1 MGPPKAPRTLK
12 VKGTTRLRGSKAGR
26 SQMSLLK
33 TLESKIEG
41 LVEGTFGRVFRSEVR
56 PIELARKLVREMDE
70 NRTSSVMRV
79 YAPHEYEIW
88 LSPQDRAQY
97 EGVESEVIDEL
108 CAYLLEHARR
118 EQLTLA
124 GRPSIRFHTDEDL
137 QLGEF
142 GIETHPVRLDEE
154 EPPRGRSGA
163 GEDSRPQERR
173 ERPPRGGGGAG
184 WLGEAGAPPPGGDI
198 GNTMLQS
205 GAQRLREPLQSSP
218 VRRDAGALLLVE
230 GRQVVLPSGGGVI
243 GRSRDCD
250 IVLADTGVSRRH
262 AEVRP
267 GPDGWTVED
276 LGSTNGVRL
285 AGRTIRGPA
294 PLQSG
299 DRIVLGSTEIVF
311 ELR

>member
-1 MGPPKAPRTLK
+1 
-12 VKGTTRLRGSKAGR
+12 
-26 SQMSLLK
+26 MSLLK

-70 NRTSSVMRV
+70 NRTLSVMRV
-79 YAPHEYEIW
+79 YAPHEYELW

-97 EGVESEVIDEL
+97 EGVEGEVIDEL

-124 GRPSIRFHTDEDL
+124 GRPSIRFHTDEEL

-142 GIETHPVRLDEE
+142 GIETHPVRLEDEE
-154 EPPRGRSGA
+154 PRGAGAGPPAAGEAEVFDERAPRGRPRA
-163 GEDSRPQERR
+163 GTP
-173 ERPPRGGGGAG
+173 AG
-184 WLGEAGAPPPGGDI
+184 WLGEEEPPAGGEI

-205 GAQRLREPLQSSP
+205 GARRLREPLESSP
-218 VRRDAGALLLVE
+218 SRRDAGALLLVE
-230 GRQVVLPSGGGVI
+230 GRRIVLPSEGGVI

-250 IVLADTGVSRRH
+250 VVISDSGVSRRH

-267 GPDGWTVED
+267 GRDGWTIED

-285 AGRTIRGPA
+285 GGRTIRGPA
-294 PLQSG
+294 PLHGG

>member
-1 MGPPKAPRTLK
+1 
-12 VKGTTRLRGSKAGR
+12 
-26 SQMSLLK
+26 MSLLK

-56 PIELARKLVREMDE
+56 PIEIARKLVREMDE
-70 NRTSSVMRV
+70 NRTPSVMRV
-79 YAPHEYEIW
+79 YAPHEYELW

-97 EGVESEVIDEL
+97 EGVEGEVIDEL

-142 GIETHPVRLDEE
+142 GIETHPVRLEEDEQ
-154 EPPRGRSGA
+154 PRGRDA
-163 GEDSRPQERR
+163 AERR
-173 ERPPRGGGGAG
+173 GRSARAAEAEG
-184 WLGEAGAPPPGGDI
+184 WLGEAGTPPPGSDI

-205 GAQRLREPLQSSP
+205 GARRLREPLQS
-218 VRRDAGALLLVE
+218 RDAGALLQVE
-230 GRQVVLPSGGGVI
+230 GRSVVLPSGGGVI

-267 GPDGWTVED
+267 AGQGWTIED

-294 PLQSG
+294 QLQSG
-299 DRIVLGSTEIVF
+299 DRIMLGSTEIVF

>member
-1 MGPPKAPRTLK
+1 
-12 VKGTTRLRGSKAGR
+12 
-26 SQMSLLK
+26 MSLLK

-79 YAPHEYEIW
+79 YAPHEYDLW

-97 EGVESEVIDEL
+97 EGVEGEVIDEL

-124 GRPSIRFHTDEDL
+124 GRPSISFHTDDDL

-154 EPPRGRSGA
+154 EHA
-163 GEDSRPQERR
+163 
-173 ERPPRGGGGAG
+173 ERPARDRGGAG

-205 GAQRLREPLQSSP
+205 GARRVREPLE
-218 VRRDAGALLLVE
+218 RRDAGALLLVE
-230 GRQVVLPSGGGVI
+230 GRQVVLPSAGGVI

-250 IVLADTGVSRRH
+250 VVLADTGVSRRH

-267 GPDGWTVED
+267 GLDGWTIED
-276 LGSTNGVRL
+276 LGSTNGVRI